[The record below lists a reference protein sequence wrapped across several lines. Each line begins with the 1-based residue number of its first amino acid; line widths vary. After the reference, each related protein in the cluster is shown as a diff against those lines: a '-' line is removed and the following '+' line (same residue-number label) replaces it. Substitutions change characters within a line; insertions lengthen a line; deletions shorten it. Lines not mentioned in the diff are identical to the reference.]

1 MRFLCFNTSTT
12 YSKPRF
18 NPVFFFLP
26 VIPTVLVQLIY
37 RGIKTSEMTALRLK
51 PWLVQICLCIA
62 ASIPYL
68 ECESKASV

>member
-37 RGIKTSEMTALRLK
+37 RGIKTSEMTTLRETEAMAGSDMSMYSSQYSLFRM
-51 PWLVQICLCIA
+51 
-62 ASIPYL
+62 
-68 ECESKASV
+68 